1 MDECDTAD
9 ERSSQYLFSTV
20 DVTEKTRKKRD
31 ESEAPEE
38 RKARLAKERKE
49 RLERQRQIEVCG
61 LACCDACPWDRKGS
75 EGVGVAFPWSIAF
88 LSTDPQL
95 IDHKSP

>member
-1 MDECDTAD
+1 M
-9 ERSSQYLFSTV
+9 

-49 RLERQRQIEVCG
+49 RLERQRQIEVCVS
-61 LACCDACPWDRKGS
+61 ACCGACLWDRMGS
-75 EGVGVAFPWSIAF
+75 AGVGVAFPWSIAF
-88 LSTDPQL
+88 LTTDRQL
-95 IDHKSP
+95 IDDKSP